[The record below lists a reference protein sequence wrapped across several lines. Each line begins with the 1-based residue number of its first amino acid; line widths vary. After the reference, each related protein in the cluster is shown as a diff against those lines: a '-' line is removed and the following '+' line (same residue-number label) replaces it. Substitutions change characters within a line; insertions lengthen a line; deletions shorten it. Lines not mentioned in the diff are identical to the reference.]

1 VGEDTRGGFELNA
14 PTKEEVMVTTGAR
27 ALKDGDLV
35 VVGVGL
41 PQVAAILARKTRAP
55 NLNIVLEIGVINPNP
70 VDTPVG
76 IADPRIWH
84 QAEFMGSTLDVLG
97 MILQRGMIDV
107 GFLGG
112 VQVDQFGNLNTTLV
126 YDESGRPRRLVG
138 SGGANDLASLAKE
151 TIIIMRHEKRKFLP
165 RVQYVTSPGFITGS
179 HERSRLGLP
188 GRGPRI
194 VITDLCVFGFDQES
208 ERMKLVSLHPGV
220 TADEVTANTGFEVD
234 FPKDLKTTPIPSSE
248 ELRLL
253 RGTIDPQ
260 HVYIGKA

>member
-1 VGEDTRGGFELNA
+1 MVPKLSA
-14 PTKEEVMVTTGAR
+14 PTKEEVMITTGAR
-27 ALKDGDLV
+27 ALADRDLV

-41 PQVAAILARKTRAP
+41 PQVAAILARKTHAP
-55 NLNIVLEIGVINPNP
+55 NLNIVLEIGIINPDP

-112 VQVDQFGNLNTTLV
+112 VQVDQYGNLNTTWV
-126 YDESGRPRRLVG
+126 SDEAGRRRRLVG
-138 SGGANDLASLAKE
+138 SGGANDLASLAKK

-165 RVQYVTSPGFITGS
+165 KVPYVTSPGYIGGN
-179 HERSRLGLP
+179 HQRSRLGLP
-188 GRGPRI
+188 GKGPMM
-194 VITDLCVFGFDQES
+194 VITDLCVFRFDEES
-208 ERMKLVSLHPGV
+208 ERMNLASLHPGV
-220 TADEVTANTGFEVD
+220 KADDVRANTGFEVD
-234 FPKDLKTTPIPSSE
+234 IPRAPKSTPIPTAE

-253 RGTIDPQ
+253 REVIDPG
-260 HVYIGKA
+260 HVYIGKK